1 MTPATVPPAEASRH
15 RTLAERNVRNSA
27 AGPVLEGLA
36 CPLPVQPEDTAAPM
50 ARATPLVG
58 DAGVLIVDDDLFQ
71 LELLQFQLESLEVA
85 PVQAC
90 NSGPAAL
97 AWLERHGSA
106 ATLLLLDLNMPGM
119 DGVEFIRHLAD
130 RRHRGALVV
139 FSGSD
144 SRALETAAKLAS
156 ASHLNVLGNLR
167 KPVRLET
174 LRGLID
180 RWRQF
185 VPASVPT
192 NAQVYGPLE
201 IARAID
207 AHELVLHY
215 QPQVG
220 LTDGARIG
228 VEALV
233 RWQHRTDGLV
243 APDAFVG
250 VAEAHGLIDA
260 LTHTVLELAL
270 AQARRWRDAGLAL
283 RVAVNV
289 SMDNLTRLDFPE
301 IVLDAL
307 TRHGVPATELVFEVT
322 ESRLMADARAPMDIL
337 ARLCLKRIGLSID
350 DFGTGHSSLAQL
362 RDLPFDRLKIDRTFV
377 HGHPGRDIECAI
389 FNASLQM
396 AHRLGMTVVAEGVE
410 DRADWDAVRAS
421 GCDTA
426 QGYFVARPMPAAAL
440 PDWAAQWQQRFI
452 AL

>member
-1 MTPATVPPAEASRH
+1 MTPATMPPAEALRL
-15 RTLAERNVRNSA
+15 RTLGERNVS
-27 AGPVLEGLA
+27 
-36 CPLPVQPEDTAAPM
+36 DTATAPG
-50 ARATPLVG
+50 A

-119 DGVEFIRHLAD
+119 DGVEFIRHLAG
-130 RRHRGALVV
+130 RRHRGALVL

-144 SRALETAAKLAS
+144 TRLLETVAKLAS
-156 ASHLNVLGNLR
+156 ASHLNLLGHLR

-180 RWRQF
+180 QWRHF
-185 VPASVPT
+185 VPAPALAS
-192 NAQVYGPLE
+192 AQVYGPAE

-215 QPQVG
+215 QAQVR
-220 LTDGARIG
+220 LTDGAWVG

-260 LTHTVLELAL
+260 LTNAVLDLAL

-307 TRHGVPATELVFEVT
+307 TRHGVPATDLVFEVT

-362 RDLPFDRLKIDRTFV
+362 RDLPFDELKIDRSFV
-377 HGHPGRDIECAI
+377 HGHPERAIECAI
-389 FNASLQM
+389 FSASLQM
-396 AHRLGMTVVAEGVE
+396 AHRLDMTVVAEGVE

-421 GCDTA
+421 GCNTA
-426 QGYFVARPMPAAAL
+426 QGYFIARPMPADAL
-440 PDWAAQWQQRFI
+440 QDWAAQWRQRFK